1 MIKLET
7 IGMYKNVKND
17 PTVKAHAEIP
27 NGYVFTINADHKTA
41 APTAT
46 TAKALDLWF
55 AMNTRYD
62 DDRHTDAK
70 IAQDEYVNAYL
81 LKEFDHQNLI
91 VDEDNLTTAATSLA
105 VGDTLVVDTNGKF
118 AKETTLTGYKVYLKI
133 VEKIQMGEKAAV
145 RAQVV
150 LA

>member
-27 NGYVFTINADHKTA
+27 NGYVFTIDADHKTA

-46 TAKALDLWF
+46 TAKALNLWF

-62 DDRHTDAK
+62 DNRFTDAP
-70 IAQDEYVNAYL
+70 IAEGEYVNAYL

-91 VDEDNLTTAATSLA
+91 VDADNLTGDVTAMTA
-105 VGDTLVVDTNGKF
+105 GKNLVVGTDGKF
-118 AKETTLTGYKVYLKI
+118 AVADSVNGYKVYLTV
-133 VEKIQMGEKAAV
+133 VEQIQMGEKAAV
-145 RAQVV
+145 RAQVA